1 MATVLA
7 EPKLAPTEATAEQ
20 RLVLYNVPWST
31 YETLL
36 NLFEQHPSLRMN
48 YDSGRLELM
57 TVSQLH
63 EMLKKL
69 LARLF
74 EALTEE
80 LNIDV
85 LSLGNLTNK
94 RKDLEKGLEPD
105 DSWYIQHEAQMR
117 NKEIDWEVDPP
128 PDLFIEAEVSQ
139 SFVSRMTICAKL
151 GVPEIWRYNGRQ
163 IRFFS
168 LGDDGAYHEIELS
181 VAIPQLRPEHLQP
194 FLDQRGELSETQ
206 LVKSFRQ
213 WVREN
218 LVDAGN
224 GASE

>member
-1 MATVLA
+1 MATVIA
-7 EPKLAPTEATAEQ
+7 EPKPVEAAASDEQ

-36 NLFEQHPSLRMN
+36 NLFEQNRSLRMN

-80 LNIDV
+80 LDIPI
-85 LSLGNLTNK
+85 LGLGNMTNK
-94 RKDLEKGLEPD
+94 RQDLEKGLEPD
-105 DSWYIQHEAQMR
+105 ECWYIQHEEQMR
-117 NKEIDWEVDPP
+117 NKKIDWEVDPP
-128 PDLFIEAEVSQ
+128 PDLFIEVEVSQ
-139 SFVSRMTICAKL
+139 SLVSRLAICAKL
-151 GVPEIWRYNGRQ
+151 GVPEIWRYDGRQ
-163 IRFFS
+163 IRFYR
-168 LGDDGAYHEIELS
+168 LGEDGAYQEIQQS
-181 VAIPQLRPEHLQP
+181 DAIPPLRPEHLQS
-194 FLDQRGELSETQ
+194 FLEQRGQMDQTR

-213 WVREN
+213 CVREN
-218 LVDAGN
+218 LLAEN
-224 GASE
+224 GASN